1 MDRGTAGADGG
12 IALRAG
18 DTEAVIDPAG
28 GANCLAFRAG
38 ARDLIEPVPAPDAA
52 RATPTRWGC
61 PILFPFPGRIAGG
74 RYRIAGREYR
84 LPLTA
89 PDGQAHLHGFAPRRG
104 WRVVD
109 RDADSCVCAFDRA
122 LLAPEE
128 ARAYPWPFALTV
140 RWSVRPGLLRA
151 DVAVANPGDDPLPFG
166 FGLHPYLAV
175 AEDAIVRVPA
185 TRAWPHREG
194 LPTGPPAPAMGPWP
208 WAALEPG
215 ASTLLTGLPKT
226 TIEATAGA
234 IALRFPGDRLG
245 EVVLYRPPG
254 RAAVCIE
261 PWTSVSGAAA
271 SLAPGAPHGLV
282 HLPAGATWDAW
293 IELADRRP
301 AGATHGPAVLCD
313 DRRPERVRA

>member
-1 MDRGTAGADGG
+1 MDRDTTGAIGG

-18 DTEAVIDPAG
+18 DTSAVIDPAG
-28 GANCLAFRAG
+28 GANCLAFRSG
-38 ARDLIEPVPAPDAA
+38 ARDLIEPAPVLDAA
-52 RATPTRWGC
+52 RANPTRWGC
-61 PILFPFPGRIAGG
+61 PLLFPFPGRIAGG
-74 RYRIAGREYR
+74 RYGVAGRAYR

-89 PDGQAHLHGFAPRRG
+89 PAGRVHLHGFAPRRG
-104 WRVVD
+104 WRVRD
-109 RDADSCVCAFDRA
+109 RGADSCACALDHE

-128 ARAYPWPFALTV
+128 ARAYPWPFALIV

-151 DVAVANPGDDPLPFG
+151 DVTVANPGNDPLPFG

-185 TRAWPHREG
+185 TQAWPHREG
-194 LPTGPPAPAMGPWP
+194 IPTGPPAPAAGPWP

-215 ASTLLTGLPKT
+215 ASLLLTGLPQAA
-226 TIEATAGA
+226 IEATAGD

-245 EVVLYRPPG
+245 EVVLYRPAG

-261 PWTSVSGAAA
+261 PWTSVSGAA

-282 HLPAGATWDAW
+282 SLPAGATWDAW
-293 IELADRRP
+293 VEPSERGP
-301 AGATHGPAVLCD
+301 PGAAHHSAVLCD
-313 DRRPERVRA
+313 DDHPDSVRA